1 MWIFPEKKFKG
12 VGSFP
17 RMDKKEAHF
26 FLKTARRHNQNFF
39 QIITFS

>member
-17 RMDKKEAHF
+17 RMDKKETTF
-26 FLKTARRHNQNFF
+26 FLENCT
-39 QIITFS
+39 